1 MEINGKTRLLGL
13 LGDPVQHTMSPL
25 IHNTLSDILEINEVY
40 VPFHT
45 HKEGLADAVKG
56 AFELNILGMNATV
69 PHKNEIMASLVD
81 IDEGAA
87 AIGAVNT
94 LVRTVNGYKGY
105 NTDMMGLSRELE
117 SYGVGLDGKKVI
129 ILGAGGA
136 ARAVAYMCMN
146 KGADKVYILNRTI
159 EKAQTIAE
167 DMNGHFG
174 RETMTAMRLGDY
186 GQLLQENVDDK
197 FVVFQS
203 TSIGLAPKNEA
214 VVIDD
219 PHFYDRVSVGIDL
232 IYNPFETKFMKLC
245 RQAGALAYNGLRML
259 LYQGIIAYELWN
271 DISISEVVADIVYD
285 RLLQSV
291 RDNVILIGFM
301 GCGKTTIGRVLADKL
316 GFDLLDVDSYIEE
329 KAGCSI
335 KQIFAEKGEAYFRQL
350 ETDTLKELNSRL
362 SHTVISTGGGL
373 PMRQANVDELRRM
386 GRIIYLDVKP
396 EEVVRRLAGDTTR
409 PLLQGENVDQRVRE
423 LMGQR
428 GPVYEAAADIIVPV
442 TGIEIDE
449 IVQEISSYIEG
460 GR

>member
-87 AIGAVNT
+87 AIGAINT
-94 LVRTVNGYKGY
+94 LVRTANGYKGY

-117 SYGVGLDGKKVI
+117 SYGVELDGKKVI

-167 DMNGHFG
+167 DMNGHFC

-186 GQLLQENVDDK
+186 GQLLQEL
-197 FVVFQS
+197 S
-203 TSIGLAPKNEA
+203 PL
-214 VVIDD
+214 
-219 PHFYDRVSVGIDL
+219 
-232 IYNPFETKFMKLC
+232 
-245 RQAGALAYNGLRML
+245 RQ
-259 LYQGIIAYELWN
+259 
-271 DISISEVVADIVYD
+271 
-285 RLLQSV
+285 
-291 RDNVILIGFM
+291 
-301 GCGKTTIGRVLADKL
+301 
-316 GFDLLDVDSYIEE
+316 
-329 KAGCSI
+329 
-335 KQIFAEKGEAYFRQL
+335 
-350 ETDTLKELNSRL
+350 
-362 SHTVISTGGGL
+362 
-373 PMRQANVDELRRM
+373 
-386 GRIIYLDVKP
+386 
-396 EEVVRRLAGDTTR
+396 
-409 PLLQGENVDQRVRE
+409 
-423 LMGQR
+423 
-428 GPVYEAAADIIVPV
+428 
-442 TGIEIDE
+442 
-449 IVQEISSYIEG
+449 
-460 GR
+460 